1 MFDKMKTLL
10 IYIGLFL
17 TVHVLETSTASENA
31 RKEGKARF
39 IFRLRIFTLFFPD
52 QWCNLVAQ
60 TKGVRK
66 SVTFEIVILF
76 CPFNL
81 IIE

>member
-1 MFDKMKTLL
+1 MFDKMKTLF

-17 TVHVLETSTASENA
+17 TVLETSTASENT

>member
-17 TVHVLETSTASENA
+17 TVLETSTASENT

-60 TKGVRK
+60 TKGERK
-66 SVTFEIVILF
+66 SVTFETVILF
-76 CPFNL
+76 CPFNF